1 MRSLFCLAPRVFV
14 LVVVLSLAGASP
26 ASAQWTAMLAHAITN
41 VQQAIGVWEK
51 HQRIIEDQFMQVS
64 GVLRPFSELSA
75 LYTSA
80 RGVLG
85 VGSRRPIL
93 AHAYQAGFLNP
104 GCFTTS
110 ARDLFNCEM
119 TSMFQPHE
127 FRTLRWNLHYVP
139 QALPG
144 GFEWREWE
152 RQVTGAW
159 DVALEEFP
167 PGPLSD
173 AADAVP
179 DILETRRRA
188 QRAFYTSRWSA
199 RRMAAA
205 VDTGR
210 RASRQVL
217 DRPGAPFTLRTSI
230 MGGCPGGTPVTLLE
244 AAFLADCA
252 TPGAPGTAGFES
264 EGSQHLSTMEKEQ
277 LQIQASIVHT
287 TLLASDLE
295 KRILQEEE
303 ALRYV
308 TTVRDVQREKQR
320 KRLLMLE
327 HGSGA
332 GGAGCETFAYVAECL
347 AGTVSVLSRAE
358 EDALR
363 AFLSQDS

>member
-26 ASAQWTAMLAHAITN
+26 ASAQWTAALGHAIAN
-41 VQQAIGVWEK
+41 VQQAIGVWEQ
-51 HQRIIEDQFMQVS
+51 HSRIIEDHFMQLS
-64 GVLRPFSELSA
+64 GVLRPFSQLTA
-75 LYTSA
+75 LYNDA

-119 TSMFQPHE
+119 SSMFEPDE
-127 FRTLRWNLHYVP
+127 FRSLRWNLHYVP

-159 DVALEEFP
+159 DVAVEEFP

-217 DRPGAPFTLRTSI
+217 DRPGAPSTLRTSLL
-230 MGGCPGGTPVTLLE
+230 GGCPGGTPVTLLE

-252 TPGAPGTAGFES
+252 VPVAPGDAGFES
-264 EGSQHLSTMEKEQ
+264 EGPQHLSTMEKEQ
-277 LQIQASIVHT
+277 LQIQAAIVHT

-295 KRILQEEE
+295 THVLEQERV
-303 ALRYV
+303 LRFGAG
-308 TTVRDVQREKQR
+308 VRDIEREKQR
-320 KRLLMLE
+320 RRLLMLE

-332 GGAGCETFAYVAECL
+332 GGSGCTTFAYVAECL
-347 AGTVSVLSRAE
+347 AGTVNVLSTAE
-358 EDALR
+358 EAALR
-363 AFLSQDS
+363 QFFGQDS